1 MVVRG
6 RGGEG
11 MINKGVR
18 DIFREREI
26 FQNRVVVTAA
36 QLRKVSPCSP
46 VQPVRES
53 LSERRAD
60 RRKKG

>member
-1 MVVRG
+1 
-6 RGGEG
+6 